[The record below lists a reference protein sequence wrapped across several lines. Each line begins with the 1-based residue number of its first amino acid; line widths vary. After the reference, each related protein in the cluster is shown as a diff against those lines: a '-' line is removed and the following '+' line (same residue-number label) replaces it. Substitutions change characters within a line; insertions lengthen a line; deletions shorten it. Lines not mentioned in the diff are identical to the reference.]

1 MYHICTVLKQAC
13 QVLFCYNVKRMDQ
26 PGLHRVPY
34 WVLGLAPP
42 FVIALEVKRRISPY
56 LPLLAHKPT
65 VHQ

>member
-1 MYHICTVLKQAC
+1 
-13 QVLFCYNVKRMDQ
+13 MDL